1 MAAKSQRSVAP
12 LSNAESDREGASA
25 RARQLRCAQTVY
37 TPHSSHRAM
46 LAFVRYRHSFGR
58 GALTLFTHRRRLQI
72 PGGEEKRRF
81 IRAAARGKTFVALEG
96 K

>member
-46 LAFVRYRHSFGR
+46 LAFVRYRHSFGFGGPSR
-58 GALTLFTHRRRLQI
+58 YSLTDADCKFLVERRNGDSFVQRRV
-72 PGGEEKRRF
+72 EK
-81 IRAAARGKTFVALEG
+81 LS
-96 K
+96 